1 MLRRGP
7 SPRHPLRDVLER
19 RAMLNWDP
27 VKLMEESAR
36 TKERLD
42 GPESLISSFK
52 DEARKILMK
61 IPLIGEEEEGPEYVG
76 VTARNCLCP

>member
-1 MLRRGP
+1 
-7 SPRHPLRDVLER
+7 
-19 RAMLNWDP
+19 
-27 VKLMEESAR
+27 MEESAR